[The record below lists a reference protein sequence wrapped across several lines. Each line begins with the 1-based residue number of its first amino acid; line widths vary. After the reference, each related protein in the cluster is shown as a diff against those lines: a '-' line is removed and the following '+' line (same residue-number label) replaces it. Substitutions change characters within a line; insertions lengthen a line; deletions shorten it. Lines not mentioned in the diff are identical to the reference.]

1 MAQRARRLRRR
12 RRTALLAVAGVVLLL
27 AAGSAFYFLFA
38 EGQHATETKPIILY
52 VNQGN
57 GVVNESSFGALTGFA
72 TSHGFNTLFFQV
84 YREGVL
90 LFTPSQLDYFVND
103 SHSGGLSIFFALYI
117 TNSAQTIPAS
127 IYTVGED
134 GINLD
139 MSTIPLSAQQSLL
152 SNLQAAYHGQTAV
165 TTTDLASPLRP
176 DLLILE
182 TYGTG
187 LNQYIKPGII
197 ASVGVFTTTSE
208 QDYQSQFQYALQ
220 NSDGVMV
227 FDYAGLMKRG
237 Y

>member
-1 MAQRARRLRRR
+1 MAKKARQSRRKR
-12 RRTALLAVAGVVLLL
+12 RIAVYTAAAVVLVL
-27 AAGSAFYFLFA
+27 AASAALYVLSGGSEQTAA
-38 EGQHATETKPIILY
+38 PKPIILY

-57 GVVNESSFGALTGFA
+57 GIVNGSNFGSLVSFA

-84 YREGVL
+84 YRQGVL
-90 LFTPSQLDYFVND
+90 LFSTSQLTAFANE
-103 SHSGGLSIFFALYI
+103 SHSSGLKIFFALYI
-117 TNSAQTIPAS
+117 TNSSQALPAS
-127 IYTVGED
+127 IHASGED

-139 MSTIPLSAQQSLL
+139 MSMLPLSGQQNLL
-152 SNLQAAYHGQTAV
+152 ASLQAAYHGQIAV
-165 TTTDLASPLRP
+165 TTTDMTSPLRP
-176 DLLILE
+176 NLLILE

-187 LNQYIKPGII
+187 FNQYVKRGII

-208 QDYQSQFQYALQ
+208 QDYNTQFQYVLQ